1 MGGGKAVHRLTSGG
15 MVSKRLIDT
24 LARAGV
30 EPLYDLA
37 GKSAIDLLERLET
50 KSLGA
55 HALATIV
62 AERLGPSEALKTPAI
77 RELVL
82 TALKRDEAERLAD
95 LLVLPEG
102 EDPFERLLRVDIG
115 RSEYQLETLHAF
127 FSVAYEVEE
136 VEWKPSQVSATPPY
150 ILFPHQRKA
159 SLQVREKL
167 AQRNARVLLH
177 MPTGAGKTRTAM
189 TTIADILR
197 GLPDGQV
204 VVWLAHSEEL
214 CDQAFDEAVKAW
226 AAIGSREL
234 TVYRH
239 YGDHRIGDFGD
250 VKDGV
255 IIAGLQLLFKDSL
268 KRQGEILEL
277 SRRVKLIVMDEAHQ
291 ATAPTYSHLINL
303 MQRRQETG
311 VLGLSATP
319 GRSRTDV
326 GADLKLASFFNRQ
339 KVRLEVEGHKSPIDW
354 LVAEGYL
361 AKTEF
366 VPLPFKPKGDLKLTD
381 VEERRL
387 QEGFDLPERIVKAL
401 AADDARNLLIVHA
414 VEQEVAAGGKVILF
428 AVSVEHAG
436 LIASVLR
443 LRGLKAA
450 AVTSSTPSERRRQ
463 IIQRYR
469 ETDELEVLCN
479 YGVLTTGFDAPKT
492 NVAVIARPTTSVVLY
507 SQMVGRAAR
516 GKNAGG
522 NETCRI
528 LTVVDQAP
536 GFRSLGEGFDFWE
549 DIWEGEQP

>member
-1 MGGGKAVHRLTSGG
+1 M
-15 MVSKRLIDT
+15 SKRLIDT

-30 EPLYDLA
+30 EPLYDIA

-50 KSLGA
+50 KRLGA

-82 TALKRDEAERLAD
+82 TALKRDEAEHLAE
-95 LLVLPEG
+95 LLVLSEAD
-102 EDPFERLLRVDIG
+102 DPFERLLRVDFG
-115 RSEYQLETLHAF
+115 RSEALLEILHAF
-127 FSVAYEVEE
+127 FGVAFETKEVEE
-136 VEWKPSQVSATPPY
+136 KPSCLAVRPPY

-159 SLQVREKL
+159 SLQVREML
-167 AQRNARVLLH
+167 SGRNARVLLH

-189 TTIADILR
+189 TTIADVLR

-214 CDQAFDEAVKAW
+214 CDQAADEAAKAW
-226 AAIGSREL
+226 SAIGSREL
-234 TVYRH
+234 TIYRH
-239 YGDHRIGDFGD
+239 YGDHRIGDFAK
-250 VKDGV
+250 VTDGI
-255 IIAGLQLLFKDSL
+255 IIAGLQRLYRDSL
-268 KRQGEILEL
+268 NRQGEILEL

-303 MQRRQETG
+303 LQRRQETG
-311 VLGLSATP
+311 ILGLSATP

-326 GADLKLASFFNRQ
+326 DADLKLAAFFNCR
-339 KVRLEVEGHKSPIDW
+339 KVRLEVQGYESPIDW

-361 AKTEF
+361 AKTDF
-366 VPLPFKPKGDLKLTD
+366 VALPFKPRGDLKISD
-381 VEERRL
+381 AEERRL
-387 QEGFDLPERIVKAL
+387 QEGFDLPDRIVKAL
-401 AADDARNLLIVHA
+401 AADDARNLLIVQA

-469 ETDELEVLCN
+469 ETDEYDVLCN

-507 SQMVGRAAR
+507 SQMIGRAAR

-549 DIWEGEQP
+549 DIWEGD